1 MERLHLLHALGAH
14 HAVALVDVGMVDEG
28 DQPRVLPR
36 LAGGQAEGALRQLDD
51 DSVFDV
57 AGQPFVFLL
66 PRAFAEPAGVETF
79 CLIGISFSQQRDRP
93 QADFPPECPECGDET
108 APWAFFPNANWK
120 RELCVNCFF
129 SKEENVFTAPNIP
142 RPVDPCESDPRY
154 NMPLKWQVR
163 KADRDERR
171 KAIQEEARRR
181 LQEIQDESDAEVGAL
196 ESEKDEDDEEPLDD
210 AEDPWYQFERDP
222 EEEEEEEQEQE
233 DVGEEA
239 PPMQWEVV
247 VKKEEGS
254 TPSSK
259 RARKSPPVGR
269 RVKLTKITPSPAD
282 RSFAIKKTPVPSK
295 KTAAGA
301 EEKPAPSAGN
311 KPAPASEEEKPA
323 PVTPEEKPA
332 AGQEKP
338 AAGQEK
344 PAAGQEKQA
353 AGQGS
358 GSKPVPSDAQVAAG
372 LDTLQRMLN
381 HMATMG
387 FTPAQIAES
396 MAAQAAQKKT

>member
-1 MERLHLLHALGAH
+1 MSKIDIQYDARMRDFLKNFRGSPGNGNGNKVTAKMARDSWREHVRHEECL
-14 HAVALVDVGMVDEG
+14 
-28 DQPRVLPR
+28 Q
-36 LAGGQAEGALRQLDD
+36 GQ
-51 DSVFDV
+51 
-57 AGQPFVFLL
+57 
-66 PRAFAEPAGVETF
+66 
-79 CLIGISFSQQRDRP
+79 
-93 QADFPPECPECGDET
+93 
-108 APWAFFPNANWK
+108 
-120 RELCVNCFF
+120 
-129 SKEENVFTAPNIP
+129 
-142 RPVDPCESDPRY
+142 
-154 NMPLKWQVR
+154 
-163 KADRDERR
+163 
-171 KAIQEEARRR
+171 
-181 LQEIQDESDAEVGAL
+181 EVV
-196 ESEKDEDDEEPLDD
+196 
-210 AEDPWYQFERDP
+210 
-222 EEEEEEEQEQE
+222 

-259 RARKSPPVGR
+259 RAMKSPPVGR

-282 RSFAIKKTPVPSK
+282 RSFAIKKTPVPSQ

-301 EEKPAPSAGN
+301 EEKPAPSAG
-311 KPAPASEEEKPA
+311 KKTAPASEEEKPA
-323 PVTPEEKPA
+323 PVTPVEEPA

-338 AAGQEK
+338 
-344 PAAGQEKQA
+344 A

-358 GSKPVPSDAQVAAG
+358 GSKPVPSNAQVAAG

>member
-1 MERLHLLHALGAH
+1 MNDSPGAMKDSDIMKDNVRQAKRLPIAALF
-14 HAVALVDVGMVDEG
+14 HAVGDILQETVDDISK
-28 DQPRVLPR
+28 RNT
-36 LAGGQAEGALRQLDD
+36 
-51 DSVFDV
+51 
-57 AGQPFVFLL
+57 
-66 PRAFAEPAGVETF
+66 RA
-79 CLIGISFSQQRDRP
+79 
-93 QADFPPECPECGDET
+93 
-108 APWAFFPNANWK
+108 
-120 RELCVNCFF
+120 
-129 SKEENVFTAPNIP
+129 
-142 RPVDPCESDPRY
+142 
-154 NMPLKWQVR
+154 
-163 KADRDERR
+163 
-171 KAIQEEARRR
+171 KAIQG
-181 LQEIQDESDAEVGAL
+181 GAATHADIV
-196 ESEKDEDDEEPLDD
+196 SSSSSSDEDDEEEERVQTQFDD
-210 AEDPWYQFERDP
+210 GKIDRFTGVKFEAGSLHVKTMFSDATQAWLPMSKIDIQYDARMRDFLKNFRGSP
-222 EEEEEEEQEQE
+222 GNGNGNKVTAKMARDSWREHVRHEECLQGQEVV

-259 RARKSPPVGR
+259 RAMKSPPVGR

-282 RSFAIKKTPVPSK
+282 RSFAIKKTPVPSQ

-301 EEKPAPSAGN
+301 EEKPAPSAG
-311 KPAPASEEEKPA
+311 KKTAPASEEEKPA
-323 PVTPEEKPA
+323 PVTPVEEPA

-338 AAGQEK
+338 
-344 PAAGQEKQA
+344 A

-358 GSKPVPSDAQVAAG
+358 GSKPVPSNAQVAAG

>member
-1 MERLHLLHALGAH
+1 MHVRTRFSDLTLAWLPLSKIDSQYDARMRDFLKNFRGTANVAPGNRVTAKMARDAWTERMQQEEILAAQE
-14 HAVALVDVGMVDEG
+14 VDVTG
-28 DQPRVLPR
+28 
-36 LAGGQAEGALRQLDD
+36 
-51 DSVFDV
+51 
-57 AGQPFVFLL
+57 
-66 PRAFAEPAGVETF
+66 T
-79 CLIGISFSQQRDRP
+79 
-93 QADFPPECPECGDET
+93 
-108 APWAFFPNANWK
+108 N
-120 RELCVNCFF
+120 
-129 SKEENVFTAPNIP
+129 
-142 RPVDPCESDPRY
+142 DP
-154 NMPLKWQVR
+154 
-163 KADRDERR
+163 
-171 KAIQEEARRR
+171 
-181 LQEIQDESDAEVGAL
+181 
-196 ESEKDEDDEEPLDD
+196 
-210 AEDPWYQFERDP
+210 
-222 EEEEEEEQEQE
+222 
-233 DVGEEA
+233 

-282 RSFAIKKTPVPSK
+282 RSFAIKKTPVPSQ

-323 PVTPEEKPA
+323 PVTPGEKPA

-338 AAGQEK
+338 
-344 PAAGQEKQA
+344 A